1 MTSGDPGPSPE
12 ISLMVDSSMASP
24 STETLRALLNVN
36 REQIIPGSDYQVEGT
51 LDRAIVRDRQ
61 RLQTA

>member
-1 MTSGDPGPSPE
+1 MA
-12 ISLMVDSSMASP
+12 DSSMASP

-36 REQIIPGSDYQVEGT
+36 REQIIPGSDYKVEGT

>member
-1 MTSGDPGPSPE
+1 MTSGDPDPSLETSPTA
-12 ISLMVDSSMASP
+12 DSSMANP
-24 STETLRALLNVN
+24 STEILRALPNVN
-36 REQIIPGSDYQVEGT
+36 REQIIPGSDYKVEGT